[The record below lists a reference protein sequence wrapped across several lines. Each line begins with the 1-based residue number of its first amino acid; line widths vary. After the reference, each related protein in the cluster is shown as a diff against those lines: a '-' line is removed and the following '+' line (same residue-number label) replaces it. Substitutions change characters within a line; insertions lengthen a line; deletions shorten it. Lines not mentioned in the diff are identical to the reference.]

1 MQTSDHS
8 DKRAVG
14 VGMDGISIHM
24 SLAIVT
30 RYRYRTVLFIRWT
43 RYKVVY

>member
-14 VGMDGISIHM
+14 VGMDGISTHM